1 MTSLICAISN
11 EVPENPVVSP
21 VSGQVYERRLIEK
34 YLADNGVD
42 PINKEPL
49 SEEQLIEIKCSPL
62 VKPKPP
68 SATSIPAILKSLQD
82 EWDAVMLHS
91 FTLRQQLQTARQ
103 ELSHALYQHDAACR
117 VIARLNKEVTAAR
130 EALATLKPQAT
141 PAQMQ
146 VTQSQDRSQQ
156 EAGDGQEGQE
166 AAGITEEIVEKLD
179 EKAKVLTQERK
190 KRGKTVPEGLC
201 TTDSMKQFSVK
212 SSHPGLHSASV
223 PGILALDISVANT
236 NKIVTGG
243 ADKNATVFDKDV
255 EQVVA
260 VLKGHSKKVNK
271 VVYHQTSDTVITGS
285 HDTTVSVWNAANSNC
300 GHILRVHDGPV
311 TGLSLHATGDYILT
325 TSTDQ
330 HWTFSDIET
339 GKLVTRVTDTSAPV
353 PLTCA
358 QFHPDGLIFGTGT
371 GDAQIKIWDL
381 KEQSN
386 VANFPGHTGQ
396 ISALAFSENGYYL
409 ATAADDCCVKL
420 WDLRKLKNF
429 KTLQLDDGY
438 EVRDLSF
445 DSSGSYLAVAGSDVR
460 VYLCKQW
467 DSLKVLSEHT
477 AMATGVRFG
486 ENANYIASTSM
497 DRTLKIYAE

>member
-21 VSGQVYERRLIEK
+21 VSGQVFERRLIEK
-34 YLADNGVD
+34 FLADNGVD
-42 PINKEPL
+42 PVNKEPL
-49 SEEQLIEIKCSPL
+49 SEDQLIEIKCSPL

-130 EALATLKPQAT
+130 EALATLKPQAA
-141 PAQMQ
+141 PMMGVQQ
-146 VTQSQDRSQQ
+146 VTSQGGQ
-156 EAGDGQEGQE
+156 EQAGAGDSQEVT
-166 AAGITEEIVEKLD
+166 GITEEIVEKLQ
-179 EKAKVLTQERK
+179 EKATVLTQERK
-190 KRGKTVPEGLC
+190 KRGKTVPEGLA
-201 TTDSMKQFSVK
+201 TADSIKQFSVK

-223 PGILALDISVANT
+223 PGILALDISVADT
-236 NKIVTGG
+236 DKIVTGG
-243 ADKNATVFDKDV
+243 ADKNATVFNKST

-271 VVYHQTSDTVITGS
+271 VVYHMSEDIVITGS
-285 HDTTVSVWNAANSNC
+285 HDTTVRVWNAANGACNQV
-300 GHILRVHDGPV
+300 LRVHDGPV
-311 TGLSLHATGDYILT
+311 TGLSLHATGDYVLT

-330 HWTFSDIET
+330 HWTFSDIAT
-339 GKLVTRVTDTSAPV
+339 GKLITRVTDTTAPV
-353 PLTCA
+353 SLTCA

-371 GDAQIKIWDL
+371 GNAEIKIWDL

-396 ISALAFSENGYYL
+396 ISAMAFSENGYYL
-409 ATAADDCCVKL
+409 ATAADDSCVKL

-429 KTLQLDDGY
+429 RTLQLDEGY
-438 EVRDLSF
+438 EVKDLSF
-445 DSSGSYLAVAGSDVR
+445 DSSGTYLAVAGSDVR

-467 DSLKVLSEHT
+467 DVLKSLSEHT
-477 AMATGVRFG
+477 AQATGVRFG
-486 ENANYIASTSM
+486 ERANYVASTSM